1 MNNTNKKS
9 IIKNI
14 ALLLIVAIFFSSD
27 RYLKYLAVHDFSSQ
41 SFNLLGSFLKFS
53 LAKNYYIAFSL
64 PLYGWVLN
72 TLISLIII
80 SLIFYIFYLIS
91 AKDNRKPTIYP
102 LTLILFGAISN
113 LTDRLVFGYVIDYF
127 DFKYFTVFNL
137 ADMMISGGVI
147 YLIYKLSTKNKY
159 D

>member
-1 MNNTNKKS
+1 MNKINKKS

-14 ALLLIVAIFFSSD
+14 ALLLVVAIFFSLD
-27 RYLKYLAVHDFSSQ
+27 RYLKYLAIHIFSSQ

-72 TLISLIII
+72 ILISLIII
-80 SLIFYIFYLIS
+80 GLISYIFYLIS
-91 AKDNRKPTIYP
+91 AKNNQRLIIFS

-113 LTDRLVFGYVIDYF
+113 LTDRLIFGYVIDYF

-137 ADMMISGGVI
+137 ADVMISLGVI
-147 YLIYKLSTKNKY
+147 MFLFKYKQQTK
-159 D
+159 